1 MPPQTLRTVQQLRDF
16 SIEKDVYEMSDS
28 DRQTYIKEVLRKYEN
43 SDTYVFFLNN
53 DDDFEAIVSEGLKFC
68 EIKKETTLVHAVT
81 TYNNLENFRNKIAKR
96 KQQTERYKGNQTDK
110 DENKR
115 VSGAENN
122 VSDKSKGN
130 ESPIVKT
137 QSKDND
143 KGDKGN
149 INTSQKKTDKVLKV
163 NKQDFKKPDDTE
175 KKQENTNLSDDK
187 GKEKTSLPNNIKVV
201 NENDT
206 DALGDVISELSDG
219 SDTSVAEIN
228 GDKSD
233 KDDGKEIHSSDNKDK
248 EKKDNGSE
256 TSTDD
261 IFREKTLDEI
271 EKEIFLGDFKSGEV
285 VRKYTDLDN
294 SKARTAELTFERF
307 IRGLNGYIAK
317 EVRETLTKDDY
328 RLFLITI
335 LKAYSYKDFVE
346 GWKTLNAF
354 EIELDEREFNY
365 IKDEANYYSDMC
377 KMFYATDKW

>member
-1 MPPQTLRTVQQLRDF
+1 
-16 SIEKDVYEMSDS
+16 MSDS

-43 SDTYVFFLNN
+43 PDTYIFFLNN

-81 TYNNLENFRNKIAKR
+81 TYNNLENFKNKIAKR

-143 KGDKGN
+143 KGDKSN

-285 VRKYTDLDN
+285 VRNYTELDN